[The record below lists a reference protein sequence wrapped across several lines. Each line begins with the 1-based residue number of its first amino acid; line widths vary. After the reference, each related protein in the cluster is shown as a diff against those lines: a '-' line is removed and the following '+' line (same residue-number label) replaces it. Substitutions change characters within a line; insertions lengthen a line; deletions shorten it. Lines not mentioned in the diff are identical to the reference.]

1 MRSRCD
7 VHLNASMEIQIPDEA
22 LHVEPSA
29 GLHTIDTEVSQMRR
43 NDPQLKRLRR
53 LKSSTVNAHARRSGM
68 QGSSYSINRCRVE
81 AVQGAWPNPA
91 MRHHPLLSRSFGM
104 KANAITI
111 AEVNKEI
118 NSSLWL
124 SVAMI
129 KILLRDA
136 VDNLRR
142 DQDNIRD
149 QDSIAKEMDP
159 DRIVKEMILRLKSAM
174 ALSGRG
180 K

>member
-1 MRSRCD
+1 
-7 VHLNASMEIQIPDEA
+7 
-22 LHVEPSA
+22 
-29 GLHTIDTEVSQMRR
+29 
-43 NDPQLKRLRR
+43 
-53 LKSSTVNAHARRSGM
+53 M
-68 QGSSYSINRCRVE
+68 QGSPYSIDRCRVE
-81 AVQGAWPNPA
+81 AVKGPWPNHA

-104 KANAITI
+104 KANDITI
-111 AEVNKEI
+111 AEVDKDI

-159 DRIVKEMILRLKSAM
+159 DRIVKEMSLEAEIGDGTLRQRQIIVQLNSDVEGASTTDRRFRIRR
-174 ALSGRG
+174 ALLSKASTLLRKMMRTEERVTSRTYLLPVTRLRRTG
-180 K
+180 